1 LKSYS
6 DKLIN
11 SADAFTRESFEK
23 RMVQYGFKNIE
34 RMEKFLWDLEL
45 FLQIQ
50 SILGNR
56 IVLKGG
62 AAVQFYL
69 PVLEQRTSVDID
81 MIFYGNIDEIEETLY
96 SITEKFKNTD
106 GLFQFRKHTPRNPK
120 TCLPLY
126 TYYVDVPSVLTAKER
141 RSKDEAEVS
150 SQEVKVEFVLQDNII
165 EFVKAKGIEIFAVKS
180 DYEYQVLPI
189 NSLFADKLTT
199 LGPETIGV
207 QDERMDEQIKQF
219 YDIWMLTKYHFCKF
233 KINEINEKYVKRA
246 KKECEN
252 RVRDYDLDEIKADV
266 KRQLYRFSFADSGE
280 DTELKRRINDFNS
293 LYLNSKVDF
302 NPQIVACGAS
312 LVRLVY
318 ETILEGESW
327 DDVKKALEIEKL
339 LELEGYSGKEKGEK
353 ARELREML
361 IREFGSYSTMRLNI
375 LKGKKHTRIF
385 WSVVDKENVSRI
397 KKLVENTLGHMNVNQ
412 QT

>member
-1 LKSYS
+1 MKSYS

-11 SADAFTRESFEK
+11 SSDAFTRESFEK
-23 RMVQYGFKNIE
+23 RMAQYGFKNIE

-81 MIFYGNIDEIEETLY
+81 MIFYGNKDEIEEALN

-106 GLFQFRKHTPRNPK
+106 GLFQFRKHIPKNPK
-120 TCLPLY
+120 TCMPLH

-150 SQEVKVEFVLQDNII
+150 SQEVKVEFILQDSII

-180 DYEYQVLPI
+180 DCEYQVLPI

-199 LGPETIGV
+199 LGSETIGV

-219 YDIWMLTKYHFCKF
+219 YDIWMLTKYHFDKF
-233 KINEINEKYVKRA
+233 KIDEIKEKYMKRA
-246 KKECEN
+246 EQECEN
-252 RVRDYDLDEIKADV
+252 RVRNYDLDEIKVDV

-280 DTELKRRINDFNS
+280 DIELKRRINDFNS

-312 LVRLVY
+312 LVRLMY

-375 LKGKKHTRIF
+375 LKGKKHPRIF

-397 KKLVENTLGHMNVNQ
+397 KELVENTLN
-412 QT
+412 T